1 MEIRIT
7 YIVLCK
13 CRGKA
18 IPLQP
23 WTGPELV
30 YGSTEAENGH
40 FFDYVIL
47 I

>member
-7 YIVLCK
+7 FIVPCK
-13 CRGKA
+13 GKRKA

-30 YGSTEAENGH
+30 YGSTEAENEH
-40 FFDYVIL
+40 FL
-47 I
+47 IM